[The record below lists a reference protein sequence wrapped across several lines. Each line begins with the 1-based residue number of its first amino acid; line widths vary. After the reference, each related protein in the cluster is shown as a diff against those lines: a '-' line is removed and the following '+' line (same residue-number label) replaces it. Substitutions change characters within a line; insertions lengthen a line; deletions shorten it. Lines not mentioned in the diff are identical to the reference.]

1 MEMETGQVSGIQVDN
16 LAGLR
21 PRHHSFKVGVL
32 TALGTLLL
40 ALGVALNF
48 TLLLVLL
55 LLSS

>member
-1 MEMETGQVSGIQVDN
+1 MERLDSGIQVDN
-16 LAGLR
+16 LSGLR
-21 PRHHSFKVGVL
+21 PRHHSLEVGVFA
-32 TALGTLLL
+32 ALGSPLL